1 MDLHE
6 RECMEDNYY
15 FGYLTILDFAI
26 YEIVNYFRLL
36 FPQETSKFLKLGKL
50 RERVAAIQ
58 EVQNYEQSHRAVT

>member
-6 RECMEDNYY
+6 RECKEDDFY

-36 FPQETSKFLKLGKL
+36 FPKETSKFVKLGKL
-50 RERVAAIQ
+50 RDRVALIEEISEY
-58 EVQNYEQSHRAVT
+58 EVSMRAVT

>member
-6 RECMEDNYY
+6 RECKDDDFY

-36 FPQETSKFLKLGKL
+36 FPKETSKFVKLGKL
-50 RERVAAIQ
+50 RERVAAIE
-58 EVQNYEQSHRAVT
+58 EVQQYEGSVRAVS

>member
-6 RECMEDNYY
+6 RECKEDDFY

-36 FPQETSKFLKLGKL
+36 FPREASKFVKLGKL
-50 RERVAAIQ
+50 RERVAAIE
-58 EVQNYEQSHRAVT
+58 EVEQYEGSMRAVT